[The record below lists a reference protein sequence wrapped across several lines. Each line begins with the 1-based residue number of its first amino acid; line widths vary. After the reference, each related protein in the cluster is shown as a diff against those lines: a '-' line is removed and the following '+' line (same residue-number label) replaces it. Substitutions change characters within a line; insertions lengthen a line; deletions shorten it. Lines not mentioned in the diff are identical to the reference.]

1 MKGSRVLYISY
12 DGMTDPLGQSQV
24 IPYLKGLAKA
34 GYAITIVSAE
44 KSDRFSAEEEP
55 VRSELKAS
63 GIDWHPV
70 SFSNRIPGFS
80 AWMNYR
86 RLKAACA
93 LLFRQSPFNI
103 IHARSDIPAIIG
115 LQLKQ
120 KFTAKL
126 IFDMRG
132 FWADERVDGGS
143 WNLSNPVYHF
153 TYRYFQRKEDELL
166 KKSDAVVT
174 LTHKAKEYL
183 LQQSNLN
190 LSSDKIHVIPCCVDM
205 DLFSP
210 INIIESQRTE
220 LRLKLGI
227 GENELVLSYSGSLG
241 TWYMTEEM
249 LCFFKQLLEKR
260 SEAKFLI
267 ITRDDARKVT
277 EPAKRLGIPSGN
289 IIVVSAMRN
298 EMPLLLSLSRLAI
311 FFIRSSF
318 SKIASSPTKMGEVLA
333 MGIPV
338 VCNAG
343 VGDVKEII
351 QRSKAGICTS
361 GFTEEEL
368 KQAAVESLEMLNM
381 PQEEIR
387 KAAEDFFSLETG
399 TENYIRIYSHL
410 N

>member
-24 IPYLKGLAKA
+24 IPYLTGLAKA

-55 VRSELKAS
+55 VRNELNAS

-70 SFSNRIPGFS
+70 LFSNRIPGFS

-86 RLKAACA
+86 RLQTACKS
-93 LLFRQSPFNI
+93 LFRQSPFDI
-103 IHARSDIPAIIG
+103 VHARSDIPAIIG
-115 LQLKQ
+115 LQLKK
-120 KFTAKL
+120 KFKSKL

-153 TYRYFQRKEDELL
+153 TYRYFRRKEDELL

-183 LQQSNLN
+183 LQQRDLN
-190 LSSDKIHVIPCCVDM
+190 LTSVKIHVIPCCADM

-210 INIIESQRTE
+210 VNTSETQRKE
-220 LRLKLGI
+220 LRLKLNI
-227 GENELVLSYSGSLG
+227 GENDLVLSYSGSLG

-249 LCFFKQLLEKR
+249 LRFFKLLLEIR
-260 SEAKFLI
+260 SGAKFLI

-277 EPAKRLGIPSGN
+277 EPAKRLGIPSGH

-298 EMPLLLSLSRLAI
+298 EMPVLLSLSRLAI

-343 VGDVKEII
+343 VGDAEEII
-351 QRSKAGICTS
+351 QRSKAGVCLS

-368 KQAAVESLEMLNM
+368 KLAAVESLEMLSM
-381 PQEEIR
+381 RQEHAR

-399 TENYIRIYSHL
+399 TENYIRIYSQF